1 MIDQEKVKKPM
12 GRPKGST
19 NKVKPET
26 PLIEETP
33 FLPEDES
40 GVKVTFEKADDYEA
54 PKKSFMGELKKGVS
68 SFLHNDYEEER
79 KPKPENKRQRTFQRK
94 SKVAAKGF
102 IWTLSRTFPELNEK
116 FMLQKGEE
124 EIIISLLPSDEQA
137 ENIVKP
143 ILRIMDRHIKV
154 ADVHPDI
161 ADLISAGTS
170 LVEYAWVTRGNLLLL
185 RQIKEME
192 MQTHAKNNHQS
203 PYQSNIESRGPEINI
218 PADQTESSIA

>member
-1 MIDQEKVKKPM
+1 MLTEEKTKKPM

-19 NKVKPET
+19 NKPKPDT

-33 FLPEDES
+33 FLPEDDN
-40 GVKVTFEKADDYEA
+40 GVKVTFEKADDYEE
-54 PKKSFMGELKKGVS
+54 PKRSFMGELKKGVS
-68 SFLHNDYEEER
+68 SFLHNDNEEDV
-79 KPKPENKRQRTFQRK
+79 KPKAENKRQRTFQRK
-94 SKVAAKGF
+94 SKIAAKGL

-116 FMLQKGEE
+116 FLLQKGEE
-124 EIIISLLPSDEQA
+124 EITVSLLPTDEQA

-143 ILRIMDRHIKV
+143 ILRIMDRHVKV
-154 ADVHPDI
+154 ANVHPDI

-192 MQTHAKNNHQS
+192 LQANAKNNHQS
-203 PYQSNIESRGPEINI
+203 PYQSNIQSRGPEINI